1 MKSAGITS
9 VLSSEPPTAVLPE
22 PAADKCLLPIFLFP
36 YHLNLSEQANIKI
49 TVTYFHQW
57 LPLVWLLPSQVPWN
71 KLLPKKK
78 GGITATVTGQGELD
92 AGNSDLCFCVR
103 LLHQSWQASNS
114 RYDAEDKL
122 WKHRQCY
129 QCLLFW
135 NKVHVFEVA
144 NLPVQIWLPY
154 LVVAVQLT
162 HYTTRTSC

>member
-122 WKHRQCY
+122 WKHNVINASSFGIKFMSLRSPT
-129 QCLLFW
+129 FRFRFGW
-135 NKVHVFEVA
+135 
-144 NLPVQIWLPY
+144 PTWWLQY
-154 LVVAVQLT
+154 
-162 HYTTRTSC
+162 S